1 MYDTKLRE
9 ELTELESAKL
19 EIARLK
25 MQIKLGKP
33 VAQVA
38 LADLT
43 EEVLGC
49 FPSVESRLSDC
60 SAVQSGWWE
69 PFSEYL
75 KFQGVLPCGPV
86 EFKVWYAPEKN
97 QVVIDLYDALKGERT
112 QTRRDLC

>member
-33 VAQVA
+33 VTDVV
-38 LADLT
+38 LTDLT
-43 EEVLGC
+43 AEMLGC
-49 FPSVESRLSDC
+49 FPSVEARLSDC
-60 SAVQSGWWE
+60 SAVQSGGWE

-75 KFQGVLPCGPV
+75 KFQGVLACGTV

-112 QTRRDLC
+112 QTRRDLY